1 MRPVRPMRP
10 MCPMRP
16 VRPLEQIP
24 QTLQMQHMQ
33 HLPQPLQTLQMRHR
47 FDLLNH
53 WNPCDHCNHRY
64 GSPTDAPQIR
74 PRSPYAPCSPHHRHE
89 TLTFQ
94 RLWPAGSLK
103 CLNTVE
109 LSPHHSVLQRPSKL
123 PVDNMKRPPRS
134 AKTWIRLH
142 VKVHLA
148 HLSAPDDV

>member
-1 MRPVRPMRP
+1 MRPVCPVRPVRPMRP
-10 MCPMRP
+10 MCPM
-16 VRPLEQIP
+16 EQMP
-24 QTLQMQHMQ
+24 QTLQMQHMLHLPQPPQMQHMQHLQ

-47 FDLLNH
+47 FDLAH
-53 WNPCDHCNHRY
+53 HTH
-64 GSPTDAPQIR
+64 
-74 PRSPYAPCSPHHRHE
+74 YAHHHHE

-94 RLWPAGSLK
+94 RLWPAGSLR

-148 HLSAPDDV
+148 HLSVPDDV